1 MKKILN
7 LKHWQL
13 FILIVLTGAWTSPS
27 PLQEIIRFIGLT
39 TFLIWIYSIG
49 IYGQIKLESLKLPT
63 LKTKLFK
70 LNIVAFPILLL
81 FLGLISPERNYGTE
95 LSFLEIILIPFG
107 IYMFFALIYSVVF
120 ACKTITMIELKKE
133 VNFSDYLGNFL
144 LMLFLIIG
152 IWILQPKITKLIAET
167 KHK

>member
-7 LKHWQL
+7 FKHWQL

-39 TFLIWIYSIG
+39 TFLIWIYAIG
-49 IYGQIKLESLKLPT
+49 IYGQIKLDSLKLPT

-70 LNIVAFPILLL
+70 INIIAFPILLII
-81 FLGLISPERNYGTE
+81 LGLIAPERNYGTE
-95 LSFLEIILIPFG
+95 FSLLEIVLIPFG
-107 IYMFFALIYSVVF
+107 LYMFYALFYCIIF
-120 ACKTITMIELKKE
+120 ACRTLSMIELKKE
-133 VNFSDYLGNFL
+133 VNFSDYLGNFF

-167 KHK
+167 